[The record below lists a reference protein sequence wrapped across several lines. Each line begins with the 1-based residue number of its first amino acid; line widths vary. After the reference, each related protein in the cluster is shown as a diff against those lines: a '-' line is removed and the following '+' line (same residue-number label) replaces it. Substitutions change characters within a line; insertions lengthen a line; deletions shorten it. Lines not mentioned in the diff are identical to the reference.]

1 MTKELDR
8 RVKGAYLTE
17 AKQDS
22 DDSMEDLQRLLNAIL
37 MHRRKCSLKIHFDG
51 KRFRWD
57 YTITNITAEEL
68 FWREK

>member
-8 RVKGAYLTE
+8 SVERTYLAE

-22 DDSMEDLQRLLNAIL
+22 DDRMEDLRMLLKAIL
-37 MHRRKCSLKIHFDG
+37 MRRRKCSLKIHFDG

-57 YTITNITAEEL
+57 FTAPDITAYDL
-68 FWREK
+68 RKL

>member
-17 AKQDS
+17 TKQDS
-22 DDSMEDLQRLLNAIL
+22 DDRMEDLQRLLRAIL
-37 MHRRKCSLKIHFDG
+37 IRRRKCSLKIYFDG

-57 YTITNITAEEL
+57 YTDSNITAEDL
-68 FWREK
+68 NQL